1 MGQAAD
7 TEGGS
12 PGGLPTQAG
21 DSGGSFLDSV
31 SGPAGR
37 ASGASI
43 ASLGLGVFSSLTKG
57 QGTKAASDFQA
68 ARAERAAEFGKVQA
82 DLTDTTMREQLNT
95 TLSNIDVIRAAARI
109 DPTSPTSAALEDR
122 QAMLSNRQRTA
133 AVSSLRQQA
142 ADDEAS
148 AKYLRESGDY
158 AVKMSY
164 LDAGVKVAGAVAKA
178 GIG

>member
-21 DSGGSFLDSV
+21 DSGGSFLDSA

-57 QGTKAASDFQA
+57 NAAKAGADFQA
-68 ARAERAAEFGKVQA
+68 VRAERAAEFGKVQA

-109 DPTSPTSAALEDR
+109 DPTSPTTAAIEAR
-122 QAMLSNRQRTA
+122 QSMLSDRQRTA

-148 AKYLRESGDY
+148 AKYLRESGDF
-158 AVKMSY
+158 AVKMGY
-164 LDAGVKVAGAVAKA
+164 LDAGVKTAAALAKM
-178 GIG
+178 G